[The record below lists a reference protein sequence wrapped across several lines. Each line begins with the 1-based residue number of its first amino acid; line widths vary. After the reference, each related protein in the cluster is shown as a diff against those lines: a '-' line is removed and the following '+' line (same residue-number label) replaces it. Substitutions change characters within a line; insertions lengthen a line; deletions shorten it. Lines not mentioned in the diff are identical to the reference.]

1 MDQAT
6 QYDQAGALK
15 HIAEI
20 QIDQSTR
27 DIATILEQHGAD
39 YRWITASLLLLNSGG
54 AIAVLNTEYIS
65 INGKMHSG
73 IAFVVGMIL
82 ALSVAWLSQVLTPK
96 IIGPMTMYRNFWIKI
111 YNGFDYDEA
120 EEIREVEK
128 VRKERRKIAWPVP
141 TAGWLSLV
149 SFLVAMAIVGQNIV
163 PKDFGS
169 PNSDG
174 KSNRAG
180 QILTK

>member
-96 IIGPMTMYRNFWIKI
+96 IIGERIAEKYHTFKWD
-111 YNGFDYDEA
+111 GFDGD
-120 EEIREVEK
+120 K
-128 VRKERRKIAWPVP
+128 RRKNYNALTPLLHEVQKQRRRP
-141 TAGWLSLV
+141 TL
-149 SFLVAMAIVGQNIV
+149 
-163 PKDFGS
+163 
-169 PNSDG
+169 
-174 KSNRAG
+174 RA
-180 QILTK
+180 LTACRGL